1 MKYIG
6 VPMGMWVLFAKSFRR
21 QLTEVLRYD
30 ADTARSITKK
40 AKPKYKKI
48 IAELPEFEKADRF
61 KMNIVNSAMLGA
73 FILSMP
79 HQFGY
84 NKKAHMIHFAVYI
97 PACAVVAGLCTL
109 FGGV

>member
-1 MKYIG
+1 
-6 VPMGMWVLFAKSFRR
+6 
-21 QLTEVLRYD
+21 
-30 ADTARSITKK
+30 
-40 AKPKYKKI
+40 
-48 IAELPEFEKADRF
+48 
-61 KMNIVNSAMLGA
+61 MNIVNSAMLGA